1 MNPPKKTGG
10 SSLVVVLHKGGKMP
24 RGFNFDQFDL
34 DIAIALGEAP
44 ADTIL
49 ENYTPFQPATEAT
62 PPSDE
67 QAVYM
72 KRYYGVKSLGSIAIP
87 KPF

>member
-1 MNPPKKTGG
+1 
-10 SSLVVVLHKGGKMP
+10 MP

-44 ADTIL
+44 ADTML
-49 ENYTPFQPATEAT
+49 EDYTPYQPVTEAS

-67 QAVYM
+67 QAIYM

>member
-1 MNPPKKTGG
+1 
-10 SSLVVVLHKGGKMP
+10 MP

-44 ADTIL
+44 ADTML
-49 ENYTPFQPATEAT
+49 ENYTPYQPATEAS
-62 PPSDE
+62 PSYAE
-67 QAVYM
+67 QANYM
-72 KRYYGVKSLGSIAIP
+72 KRYYGVKSLGSIAVP